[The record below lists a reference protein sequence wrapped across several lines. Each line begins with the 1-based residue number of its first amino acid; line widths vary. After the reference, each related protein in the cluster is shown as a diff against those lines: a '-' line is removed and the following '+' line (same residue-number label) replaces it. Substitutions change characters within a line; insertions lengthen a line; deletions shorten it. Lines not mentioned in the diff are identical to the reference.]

1 MQATV
6 TNYIYDKVKELMAHV
21 GLSDDTINRY
31 DAFIIS
37 AIVIIIAIAVME
49 ISYRVSLFV
58 TKRILNFPSRALT
71 FLCFAVK

>member
-37 AIVIIIAIAVME
+37 AIVIG
-49 ISYRVSLFV
+49 SKLSKLNKSRKNNNVS
-58 TKRILNFPSRALT
+58 A
-71 FLCFAVK
+71 C